1 MTTCSSIIKAKHS
14 KQEIERPQETIRPI
28 TILGFELKQKQ
39 SKIFHQDE
47 LYKMILIW
55 STSTTVM

>member
-28 TILGFELKQKQ
+28 SILGFEGEIT
-39 SKIFHQDE
+39 KI
-47 LYKMILIW
+47 
-55 STSTTVM
+55 SSR

>member
-47 LYKMILIW
+47 LYKMILI
-55 STSTTVM
+55 